1 MAKDKKRHYGSAREN
16 AESRASGASYSQFNR
31 KGIPMFSP
39 EADTTAIIDIL
50 PYEVTDKN
58 HMDKIKPG
66 TLWYKKPYR
75 IHKRVGAG
83 NGEDMVCPNSV
94 GKPCP
99 ICEQRDELYSQN
111 ADKKVI
117 AKTKSSLRN
126 VYAVKVREYD
136 GKKKFDKDAIHLF
149 DFSDYLF
156 QEPFEKQL
164 KKKDRFDNFFSHDEG
179 CSLELTF
186 DEESF
191 EKSKYPVVTRV
202 EFVERKKQYKES
214 ILDEVPNLD
223 EVLIVPTY
231 EELEEKFFIE
241 SGVADT
247 EPDDTESKKDKK
259 KKKKS
264 KDDTPE
270 QHEEEKR
277 SEKYNKFKED
287 KKSDKKEK
295 KNKNKKKKEEPTL
308 SEVVE
313 STESVEDLLSI
324 AKENAGTFGL
334 FKKELKKIEKPKKL
348 KARMLEIIEESQE
361 LPFNDTA
368 DKSEEGEKSK
378 GKKGKKKDKEKC
390 PYNHKFGVDTDSY
403 DDCSDC
409 DLWNE
414 CKAAKKAAKKN
425 K

>member
-126 VYAVKVREYD
+126 VYIVKVREYD

-223 EVLIVPTY
+223 EVLIIPTY
-231 EELEEKFFIE
+231 EELEEKFFVE

-264 KDDTPE
+264 KDDTPD
-270 QHEEEKR
+270 K
-277 SEKYNKFKED
+277 SEKKKD
-287 KKSDKKEK
+287 KDEKSDKKK
-295 KNKNKKKKEEPTL
+295 DKKKKEEPSL
-308 SEVVE
+308 PELIMGADDPE
-313 STESVEDLLSI
+313 ILLQI
-324 AKENAGTFGL
+324 AKENAGTFGD

-348 KARMLEIIEESQE
+348 KKRMLEILDESQD
-361 LPFNDTA
+361 LPFDKTA

-378 GKKGKKKDKEKC
+378 GKKDKKKDKEKC